1 MVETLL
7 GTMRGRQRDDLA
19 RAAGE
24 PAAAFATRRDARLA
38 RLVRFHY
45 ENGRNP
51 AYRGLLERHGITV
64 SRLPERAADLPAL
77 PVVEKTLL
85 REGDYAA
92 RPAVADAEVRFVVQ
106 SSGSTGSPTAVPHSA
121 AFERRV
127 FGELYIRLFEMMGRG
142 DLLREPGYGVAHY
155 TPRSRNTGTYA
166 AFTLLRELVPSTIVA
181 CTRDPL
187 ADHLRVLLGDGV
199 RWSASAPGFYLT
211 VLAGAREHGLDLRR
225 VALDTIVA
233 GGAPVSEDTQR
244 RLVDGYGLGAFRLGY
259 VCSEL
264 GWMGFQTEER
274 GPYSL
279 FADDFII
286 EVVDQR
292 GRQVAPGERG
302 RVLVTA
308 LASDAAPLIRY
319 AIGDTARYLGYT
331 GPYAHFPVIDEIGR
345 DMVAH
350 IGDGKVTYD
359 DLAGLPLAMAA
370 LGAPV
375 TAFQLAKRRAA
386 DGRDQI
392 HVRVEL
398 ADPGQDIQHV
408 TSAAVNALRRHPQM
422 DDQIGDGEIPRPIVE
437 TFSPGQLSAGRLKVP
452 LYVDETHVDET
463 HVDETRI
470 GAGVPASG

>member
-1 MVETLL
+1 MVDTVLDV
-7 GTMRGRQRDDLA
+7 MRARQRDDLA
-19 RAAGE
+19 RATNEFAGDFS
-24 PAAAFATRRDARLA
+24 ARRDARAA

-51 AYRGLLERHGITV
+51 AYRVWLERHGITA
-64 SRLPERAADLPAL
+64 SRLPERVADLAAL
-77 PVVEKTLL
+77 PVVEKALL
-85 REGDYAA
+85 RDGDYAA
-92 RPAVADAEVRFVVQ
+92 RPAVPDQEIRFVVQ

-121 AFERRV
+121 AFERRA
-127 FGELYIRLFEMMGRG
+127 FGELYVRIFEMIGRG
-142 DLLREPGYGVAHY
+142 DVLSEPGYGVAHY

-166 AFTLLRELVPSTIVA
+166 AFTLLRELIPSTIMA

-187 ADHLRVLLGDGV
+187 ADHLRALLGGV

-233 GGAPVSEDTQR
+233 GGAPVSDETYR
-244 RLVDGYGLGAFRLGY
+244 RLVEGYGLGTFRLGY
-259 VCSEL
+259 VSSEL
-264 GWMGFQTEER
+264 GWMGVQTEER

-286 EVVDQR
+286 EVVDDTGQH
-292 GRQVAPGERG
+292 VAPGQRG

-308 LASDAAPLIRY
+308 LRGDAAPLIRY

-331 GPYAHFPVIDEIGR
+331 GPYANFPVIDEIGR
-345 DMVAH
+345 DLVAH

-359 DLAGLPLAMAA
+359 DLAEVPRTMAA

-375 TAFQLAKRRAA
+375 TAFQLAKRLAP

-398 ADPGQDIQHV
+398 ADPGQELQHV
-408 TSAAVNALRRHPQM
+408 ASAAVTALRRHPQM

-452 LYVDETHVDET
+452 LFVDETSGDEIPEDGSRLD
-463 HVDETRI
+463 V
-470 GAGVPASG
+470 GARAGR